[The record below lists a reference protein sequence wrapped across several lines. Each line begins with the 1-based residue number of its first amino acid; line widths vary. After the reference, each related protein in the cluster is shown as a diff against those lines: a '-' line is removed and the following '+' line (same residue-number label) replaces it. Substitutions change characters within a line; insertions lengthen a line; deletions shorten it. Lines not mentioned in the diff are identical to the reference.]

1 MRITNKKGYPAA
13 LVKAVKY
20 DSYSRGGA
28 NRSVTGLLAPP
39 QQAALRELYADQIV
53 EDVSDLTFALY
64 GQLVHLLLERAGEQS
79 RNQIN
84 ETRFFAEVNG
94 WTISGQ
100 TDSLTQTENKKSLI
114 ITDYK
119 FVTAYKF
126 KRNYSG
132 ELVVPEEY
140 VQQLNL
146 YAYLLKSGVV
156 PALGMLQ
163 ENNERMRFPVDGLKI
178 VAIYRD
184 WSKMEAKRDSTY
196 PQLGA
201 ETHDVPLWSEE
212 RAKAFIEER
221 VRLHQEAENADALY
235 RLPECSNEERWAR
248 PDKYALM
255 PTAKSARARKL
266 FDTNDSALDFV
277 NNPRNKVKEGWVLE
291 YRPGAN
297 VRCENYCNVAQFCD
311 QFDNIKRTQA

>member
-1 MRITNKKGYPAA
+1 MGYPEA
-13 LVKAVKY
+13 LVRAVER
-20 DSYSRGGA
+20 DEYSRGEGV

-39 QQAALRELYADQIV
+39 RQAALKEIHGHEIV
-53 EDVSDLTFALY
+53 EDVSDRTYALY
-64 GQLVHLLLERAGEQS
+64 GQLIHLLLERAGEQS

-84 ETRFFAEVNG
+84 EARFFAEVNG
-94 WTISGQ
+94 WKISGQ
-100 TDSLTQTENKKSLI
+100 TDTLTLTEDQKSLI

-146 YAYLLKSGVV
+146 YAYLLKSGVA

-184 WSKMEAKRDSTY
+184 WSKLEAKRDKNY

-201 ETHDVPLWSEE
+201 ETHDIPLWSEE
-212 RAKAFIEER
+212 RAKAFMEER
-221 VRLHQEAENADALY
+221 VRLHQAAEND
-235 RLPECSNEERWAR
+235 LPECTDDERWAK

-255 PTAKSARARKL
+255 LSL
-266 FDTNDSALDFV
+266 
-277 NNPRNKVKEGWVLE
+277 
-291 YRPGAN
+291 
-297 VRCENYCNVAQFCD
+297 
-311 QFDNIKRTQA
+311 IHI

>member
-13 LVKAVKY
+13 LVKAVKN

-28 NRSVTGLLAPP
+28 DRSVTGLLAPP

-84 ETRFFAEVNG
+84 EARFFAEVNG

-100 TDSLTQTENKKSLI
+100 TDTLTLTENKKSLI

-146 YAYLLKSGVV
+146 YAYLLR
-156 PALGMLQ
+156 
-163 ENNERMRFPVDGLKI
+163 ENNKGIKLPVDGLQI

-235 RLPECSNEERWAR
+235 KLPECSNEERWAR
-248 PDKYALM
+248 PDKFALM

-297 VRCENYCNVAQFCD
+297 GRCENYCNGAQFCD
-311 QFDNIKRTQA
+311 QVDNINRTQT